1 VRSTRERL
9 RVACIGGALACVAVL
24 VALRVDLV
32 REQGESALD
41 RWVAERLG
49 AFDSES
55 RSMELLQRLMAAPG
69 SRKGALLIVAAIGVS
84 AWLWRRDLRWG
95 VLLAAVFTCTA
106 GTVGIAKIGIVWRL
120 FDVDLGRAYMSE
132 HAANTTAVFGMLL
145 VMSILTH
152 ERIILVAA
160 AGAVAGG
167 AIALVAFSV
176 MSAGHHWLTDVLGG
190 IAVAGAWVFG
200 FTPAAYAMWRRP
212 DLVRALRPTAADD
225 RVRSR
230 PPAAVGAPAP
240 RAAVPRA
247 LARDTTDTPDGALR
261 PTITDPVRR
270 VSPP

>member
-1 VRSTRERL
+1 MRSTQERL
-9 RVACIGGALACVAVL
+9 RVTCVGGALACVAVL

-55 RSMELLQRLMAAPG
+55 RPMELLQRFMAAPG

-106 GTVGIAKIGIVWRL
+106 GTVGIAKIGLVWRL
-120 FDVDLGRAYMSE
+120 FGVDLGRAYMSE
-132 HAANTTAVFGMLL
+132 HAANTTAVFGVLL

-152 ERIILVAA
+152 ERIVLIAA

-167 AIALVAFSV
+167 TIALVAFSV

-200 FTPAAYAMWRRP
+200 FTPSAYAMWRRP
-212 DLVRALRPTAADD
+212 DLVRALRRTPDD
-225 RVRSR
+225 QVRSR
-230 PPAAVGAPAP
+230 PSAAVGAPPP
-240 RAAVPRA
+240 RAAIPRA
-247 LARDTTDTPDGALR
+247 LARDTTDP
-261 PTITDPVRR
+261 PTAR
-270 VSPP
+270 